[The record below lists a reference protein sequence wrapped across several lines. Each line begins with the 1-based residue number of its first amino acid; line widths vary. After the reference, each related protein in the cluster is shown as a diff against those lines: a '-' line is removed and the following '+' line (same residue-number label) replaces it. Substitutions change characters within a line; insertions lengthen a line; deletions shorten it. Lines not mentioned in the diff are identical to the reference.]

1 MGTGAIALQ
10 LRRLERE
17 AVFSLHLVPKV
28 NKGGFLAELPCVFVV
43 HRGKI

>member
-17 AVFSLHLVPKV
+17 AEFSLHIVPKV
-28 NKGGFLAELPCVFVV
+28 NNSGFLAELLCVFVV
-43 HRGKI
+43 HREKI